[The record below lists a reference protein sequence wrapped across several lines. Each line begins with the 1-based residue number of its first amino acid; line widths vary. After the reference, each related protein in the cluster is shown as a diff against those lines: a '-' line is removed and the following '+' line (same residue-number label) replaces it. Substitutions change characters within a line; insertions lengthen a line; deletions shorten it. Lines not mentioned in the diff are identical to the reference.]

1 MVNIKIENLDFA
13 YNGSLV
19 LNEIFDEIK
28 KGEFAAL
35 VGPNGSGKSTLLR
48 CLDKILLP
56 KNGNIYLNEK
66 NLKEIDRKI
75 LARSIAYVP
84 QSEDEVFQNNV
95 FDTVLMGRKP
105 HISWMPTNNDL
116 EITAKVIEKL
126 DLAEFSM
133 KFLNQLSGGQRQRVY
148 IARALAQEPKILLL
162 DEPTASLDLRHQLE
176 VLEILKNLT
185 KKGISVV
192 VAIHDL
198 NLALQFCE
206 KIVML
211 KNGKI
216 FAKGGKEIITSKI
229 VEKLYGVKVKI
240 INEDERIFIIPEKIQ

>member
-19 LNEIFDEIK
+19 LNKIFDEIK
-28 KGEFAAL
+28 KGEFTAL

-56 KNGNIYLNEK
+56 KNGSIYLNGK
-66 NLKEIDRKI
+66 NFKEIDRKI
-75 LARSIAYVP
+75 LAKSIAYVP
-84 QSEDEVFQNNV
+84 QSEDEVFQSNV
-95 FDTVLMGRKP
+95 FDTILMGRKP
-105 HISWMPTNNDL
+105 HISWMPTNDDL

-126 DLAEFSM
+126 DLSEFSM
-133 KFLNQLSGGQRQRVY
+133 KYLNQLSGGQRQRVY
-148 IARALAQEPKILLL
+148 IARALAQQPKILFL
-162 DEPTASLDLRHQLE
+162 DEPTANLDLRHQLE
-176 VLEILKNLT
+176 VLDILKNLT

-211 KNGKI
+211 KDGKI

-229 VEKLYGVKVKI
+229 VENLYGVKVKI
-240 INEDERIFIIPEKIQ
+240 INEDERFFIIPEKTQ

>member
-75 LARSIAYVP
+75 LAKSIAYVP

-229 VEKLYGVKVKI
+229 IENLYGVKVKI
-240 INEDERIFIIPEKIQ
+240 INEDERFFIIPEKIQ

>member
-75 LARSIAYVP
+75 LAKNIAYVP

-229 VEKLYGVKVKI
+229 IENLYGVKVKI
-240 INEDERIFIIPEKIQ
+240 INEDERFFIIPEKIQ

>member
-229 VEKLYGVKVKI
+229 IENLYGVKVKI
-240 INEDERIFIIPEKIQ
+240 INEDERFFIIPEKIQ

>member
-19 LNEIFDEIK
+19 LNKINNEIE
-28 KGEFAAL
+28 KGEFTAL

-56 KNGNIYLNEK
+56 KKGNIFLNGK
-66 NLKEIDRKI
+66 NIKNIDRKM
-75 LARSIAYVP
+75 LAKSIAYVP
-84 QSEDEVFQNNV
+84 QSEDEVFQSNV

-105 HISWMPTNNDL
+105 HISWMPTKNDL

-126 DLAEFSM
+126 DLSEISM
-133 KFLNQLSGGQRQRVY
+133 KYLNQLSGGQRQRVY
-148 IARALAQEPKILLL
+148 IARALAQQPKILLL
-162 DEPTASLDLRHQLE
+162 DEPTANLDLRHQLE
-176 VLEILKNLT
+176 VLDVLKKLT
-185 KKGISVV
+185 KRGISVV

-198 NLALQFCE
+198 NLALQYCE

-211 KNGKI
+211 KDGKI

-229 VEKLYGVKVKI
+229 VENLYGIKVKVL
-240 INEDERIFIIPEKIQ
+240 NDDERLFIIPEKIQ